1 MLRADKRLRGG
12 ERNIVANPRFIPLSP
27 DCLDR
32 WAETLVWRVVLLLA
46 MSLLMT
52 TSVWSQS
59 STSALTGYT
68 TGVQLSDPAQRLAA
82 MEEFLIANPTSSLA
96 GDAVEIAAW
105 DSIRLADRRRGSRWG
120 GELLKRSPESPLAQ
134 AALAMNSPPQ
144 SAAGIETLRNAL
156 ANLDRIHKPEGFTD
170 AEFGELRRQVWL
182 VLDGAIGLGYVAL
195 KQYEDARP
203 FLKLAVSVAPNDPRF
218 TYSYAVALLSGK
230 NRDTKNGYW
239 QLARAVNLNAG
250 SAAGAGIAQYARD
263 KYLDDGGSDADWK
276 QFVAVTSIGTPN
288 QTRAMAAYS
297 VPTRPAVTAKR
308 VPEGVPPLPSTA
320 TEEESNR
327 PATTVLRPRLKLP
340 PATDPV
346 SLGILLQTS
355 LLKGEN
361 SQAII
366 NTLRNLVRHLRDN
379 DEAFLMTYSDQ
390 LDFQQDLTNQD
401 QLLDDA
407 LLHLKPRS

>member
-32 WAETLVWRVVLLLA
+32 WAETLVWRAVVLLA

-52 TSVWSQS
+52 SSVWSQS

-96 GDAVEIAAW
+96 GDAVEIATW
-105 DSIRLADRRRGSRWG
+105 DSIRLADRTRCSRWG

-134 AALAMNSPPQ
+134 AALAMDSPPQ

-156 ANLDRIHKPEGFTD
+156 GNLDRIHKSEGFSD

-230 NRDTKNGYW
+230 NRDKKTDI
-239 QLARAVNLNAG
+239 G
-250 SAAGAGIAQYARD
+250 SWPGR
-263 KYLDDGGSDADWK
+263 
-276 QFVAVTSIGTPN
+276 
-288 QTRAMAAYS
+288 
-297 VPTRPAVTAKR
+297 
-308 VPEGVPPLPSTA
+308 
-320 TEEESNR
+320 
-327 PATTVLRPRLKLP
+327 
-340 PATDPV
+340 
-346 SLGILLQTS
+346 
-355 LLKGEN
+355 
-361 SQAII
+361 
-366 NTLRNLVRHLRDN
+366 
-379 DEAFLMTYSDQ
+379 
-390 LDFQQDLTNQD
+390 
-401 QLLDDA
+401 
-407 LLHLKPRS
+407 